1 MFRIYNC
8 LTTEHDLRLVVV
20 AGIICF
26 LASLVAI
33 NLFRRARE
41 TGGPTRI
48 TWIVTAAIATGCGI
62 WATHFIA
69 MLAYDPGVGIAYN
82 IQLTIL
88 SLLAAA
94 TVTGLGLAVAVY
106 FPEPRSTAVAGA
118 IVGGGVACMHYL
130 GMSAVELPGHIHW
143 DLPLVSASIV
153 VGMLLGMAS
162 LVARSARINQNIG
175 QLWPPASC

>member
-1 MFRIYNC
+1 MLRIYTC
-8 LTTEHDLRLVVV
+8 LTTEHDLRLVLV

-33 NLFRRARE
+33 KLFRRARE
-41 TGGPTRI
+41 TGGSIRFS
-48 TWIVTAAIATGCGI
+48 WIVTAGLATGCGI

-82 IQLTIL
+82 IPLTVL

-106 FPEPRSTAVAGA
+106 FP
-118 IVGGGVACMHYL
+118 GGGGAPLSAEVSGAAAARACII
-130 GMSAVELPGHIHW
+130 SAC
-143 DLPLVSASIV
+143 
-153 VGMLLGMAS
+153 
-162 LVARSARINQNIG
+162 ARSIC
-175 QLWPPASC
+175 PHASCGPRLWTRSL

>member
-1 MFRIYNC
+1 MFRIYTC

-26 LASLVAI
+26 LATLVAI
-33 NLFRRARE
+33 SLFRRARE
-41 TGGPTRI
+41 TGGPKRV
-48 TWIVTAAIATGCGI
+48 TWIVTAALANGCGI

-82 IQLTIL
+82 IPLTVL

-94 TVTGLGLAVAVY
+94 TVTGVGLGVAVY
-106 FPEPRSTAVAGA
+106 FPERWSTALAGA

-130 GMSAVELPGHIHW
+130 GMWAVELPGHVHW
-143 DLPLVSASIV
+143 DPPLVMASIA
-153 VGMLLGMAS
+153 VGMLLGMSAMM
-162 LVARSARINQNIG
+162 VARR
-175 QLWPPASC
+175 